1 MSIEILILIFVV
13 YTILNKLFGGDQK
26 KKEEL
31 KRRQQRQPVEVEA
44 EAEQD
49 GATDWEQAMKELESI
64 FSGEP
69 VEQKPKTQPKPEPVP
84 VQQSSSAAN
93 ENPFSTEMERQRKLA
108 DFSKSRRKSSDVAS
122 SIDESNPIYGAA
134 AITTPDAKTTK
145 QGTDYFEVFRNPDT
159 LVKAIVIKE
168 VLDRPKSL
176 RKDKAIF

>member
-44 EAEQD
+44 EQD
-49 GATDWEQAMKELESI
+49 GATEWEQAMKELESI

-69 VEQKPKTQPKPEPVP
+69 VEQKPNPETVA
-84 VQQSSSAAN
+84 VQQPSSSAT
-93 ENPFSTEMERQRKLA
+93 ENAVSSEMERQRRLA
-108 DFSKSRRKSSDVAS
+108 DFSESRKIPDIAAS
-122 SIDESNPIYGAA
+122 LDESNPIYGAA
-134 AITTPDAKTTK
+134 ALTTPGTGVTHE
-145 QGTDYFEVFRNPDT
+145 GTDYVEVFRNRDT

-168 VLDRPKSL
+168 VLDRPKAL
-176 RKDKAIF
+176 RKNKAIF